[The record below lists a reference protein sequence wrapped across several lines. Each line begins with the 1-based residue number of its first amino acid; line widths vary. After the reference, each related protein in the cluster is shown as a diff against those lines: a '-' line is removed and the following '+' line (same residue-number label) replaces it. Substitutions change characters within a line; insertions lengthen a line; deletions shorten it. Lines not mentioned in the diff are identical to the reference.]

1 MAEIVKSKPKAIK
14 VKTGA
19 TKLFLSTDQYA
30 QEVPRE
36 LVELCQEIAKQEEIP
51 ITGLTILGGKPY
63 INVTGLDRKLRNKC
77 EKENLILIN
86 VKAEKIQHATE
97 ENKYKAGYRGIVQFF
112 NEKGF
117 LEALGKLS
125 SPDIATIEKLKEVYT
140 YSFEDEGWASPQSV
154 KMSTLHSTDAIN
166 MMASRRATNRAKR
179 LATGCGLTSIDELGI
194 EITEMKQEV
203 PSPEKPT
210 PISDIEEKLK
220 KMRKLMFK
228 NAREVG
234 ITLGQVRERMKER
247 FSKTSSKDLT
257 ENELKEMLQ
266 WLEEQKVSSK
276 EKSDTS
282 ARDLINEFREAQDV
296 ESLKQIKRDSIAE
309 IRQLAEKDKAKVD
322 EMYRRRMQELKQI
335 ETEIEEEDD
344 E

>member
-1 MAEIVKSKPKAIK
+1 
-14 VKTGA
+14 
-19 TKLFLSTDQYA
+19 
-30 QEVPRE
+30 
-36 LVELCQEIAKQEEIP
+36 
-51 ITGLTILGGKPY
+51 
-63 INVTGLDRKLRNKC
+63 
-77 EKENLILIN
+77 
-86 VKAEKIQHATE
+86 
-97 ENKYKAGYRGIVQFF
+97 
-112 NEKGF
+112 
-117 LEALGKLS
+117 
-125 SPDIATIEKLKEVYT
+125 
-140 YSFEDEGWASPQSV
+140 
-154 KMSTLHSTDAIN
+154 
-166 MMASRRATNRAKR
+166 
-179 LATGCGLTSIDELGI
+179 
-194 EITEMKQEV
+194 MKQEV

-276 EKSDTS
+276 EKSDTI

-322 EMYRRRMQELKQI
+322 EMYRKRMQELKQI